1 MATKNDNPRDS
12 AMPFVRRAVNVIL
25 KIPALLIKAV
35 YILPF
40 ILFAAWLL
48 QLLYFPKLEVI
59 KLGAARLAPMLEPSG
74 EQDVFSKILMSREPV
89 SSGHFH
95 MIDEYISQPESMA
108 PLCLTCHGNYPHSKE
123 KKVRALLNS
132 HTGFIAC
139 AVCHA
144 RKEPGTKDI
153 IFSWVERETGEIV
166 NTVKGQYGKYPAKIF
181 PIQID
186 ARGKKKIFRPVEEN
200 AARQYLKIKDKYN
213 PDQAAQ
219 AKIKLHEHIST
230 KPVFCSDC
238 HKKDGYLDFTQL
250 GFPTQR
256 VNHLN
261 STEVVG
267 LVEKYKTF
275 YLPSV
280 IDFSSEKTFGK

>member
-1 MATKNDNPRDS
+1 MAAKNENLEDS
-12 AMPFVRRAVNVIL
+12 AKPLLRSAVNVIF
-25 KIPALLIKAV
+25 KIPALLTKAV

-59 KLGAARLAPMLEPSG
+59 KLGAARLTPILKPTE
-74 EQDVFSKILMSREPV
+74 EQDVFSKILTSRDPV

-95 MIDEYISQPESMA
+95 MIDEYISQPETMA

-123 KKVRALLNS
+123 RKVRALLNS

-144 RKEPGTKDI
+144 QKKLFSKDT
-153 IFSWVERETGEIV
+153 IFAWVERETGEIV
-166 NTVKGQYGKYPAKIF
+166 STVKGQYGKYPAKIF
-181 PIQID
+181 PVHID
-186 ARGKKKIFRPVEEN
+186 TQGQKKIVRPVEEK
-200 AARQYLKIKDKYN
+200 AAGQYLKIKDKYN

-219 AKIKLHEHIST
+219 AKIKLHENIST
-230 KPVFCSDC
+230 TPVFCSDC
-238 HKKDGYLDFTQL
+238 HTKNGYLDFKEL
-250 GFPTQR
+250 GFPVPR